1 MVEDVV
7 VVVLVVVGGRLVVL
21 VVDRLVRVSVVVD
34 VGTGESSGGSASSSP
49 QPFARAS
56 TTISAGSQ
64 GRANSGFQ
72 AEGDGVAGGVR

>member
-1 MVEDVV
+1 M

-21 VVDRLVRVSVVVD
+21 VLVVGRLVVVSVVVD
-34 VGTGESSGGSASSSP
+34 VGTGESSGDCAASSP